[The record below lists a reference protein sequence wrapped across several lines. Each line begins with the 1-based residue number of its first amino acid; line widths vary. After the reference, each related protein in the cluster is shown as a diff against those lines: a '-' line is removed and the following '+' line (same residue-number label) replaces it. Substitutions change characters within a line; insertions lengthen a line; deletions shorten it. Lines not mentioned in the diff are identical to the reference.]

1 MGEHDMTTRKL
12 FTQELETLC
21 DSLEEMGNMVEASL
35 NNLFFAIENKDQSL
49 AQQIIRDDRNVN
61 NMERSIESQCLALI
75 TRQQPIASDL
85 RMVSSILKV
94 VTDIER
100 IGDHASDIAEL
111 VLRLSHTQLEIYSG
125 HIQPM
130 ITASREMVHSAVSA
144 FIARDGEKS
153 AMVIQSDDVVDELF
167 NKVKHDIVQRLKAS
181 GEEADEYVDVL
192 MIAKYLERI
201 GDHAVDICE
210 WEIFK
215 ETGAIQDTRIL

>member
-1 MGEHDMTTRKL
+1 MTTRKL
-12 FTQELETLC
+12 FTQELKVLC

-61 NMERSIESQCLALI
+61 SMERNIESQCLALI
-75 TRQQPIASDL
+75 SRQQPIASDL

-111 VLRLSHTQLEIYSG
+111 VLRLSHTQLETYSG

-144 FIARDGEKS
+144 FIARDREKS
-153 AMVIQSDDVVDELF
+153 ALVIQSDDVVDELF

-201 GDHAVDICE
+201 GDHAVNICE

-215 ETGAIQDTRIL
+215 ETGSIQDTRIL

>member
-201 GDHAVDICE
+201 GDHAVNIAE
-210 WEIFK
+210 WVVFAI
-215 ETGAIQDTRIL
+215 TGVHKDN

>member
-1 MGEHDMTTRKL
+1 MTTRKL
-12 FTQELETLC
+12 FTQELKALC

-61 NMERSIESQCLALI
+61 SMERSIESQCLALI
-75 TRQQPIASDL
+75 ARQQPIASDL

-111 VLRLSHTQLEIYSG
+111 VLRLSHTQLETYSG

-130 ITASREMVHSAVSA
+130 ITASREMVHSAVGA
-144 FIARDGEKS
+144 FIARDREKS
-153 AMVIQSDDVVDELF
+153 ALVIQSDDVVDELF
-167 NKVKHDIVQRLKAS
+167 NKVKNDIVLRLKES

-201 GDHAVDICE
+201 GDHAVNICE
-210 WEIFK
+210 WEIFR
-215 ETGAIQDTRIL
+215 ETGSIENTLIL

>member
-111 VLRLSHTQLEIYSG
+111 VLRLSHTQLETYSG

-153 AMVIQSDDVVDELF
+153 AMVIQSDGVVDELF

-201 GDHAVDICE
+201 GDHAVNICE

>member
-111 VLRLSHTQLEIYSG
+111 VLRLSHTQLETYSG

-201 GDHAVDICE
+201 GDHAVNLCE

>member
-111 VLRLSHTQLEIYSG
+111 VLRLSHTQLETYSG

-201 GDHAVDICE
+201 GDHAVNICE